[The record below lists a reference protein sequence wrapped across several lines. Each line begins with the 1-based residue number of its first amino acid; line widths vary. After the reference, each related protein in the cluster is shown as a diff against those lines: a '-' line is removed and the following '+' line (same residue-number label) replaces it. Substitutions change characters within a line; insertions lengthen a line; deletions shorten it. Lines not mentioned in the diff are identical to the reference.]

1 MFYDQVK
8 KSADYICSKVDMKPD
23 VAIILGSGLGKIVDI
38 MENRLVVP
46 YKEIPGFPQSSVAG
60 HAGNLVFG
68 TISDTKIM
76 ALQGRFHYYEGFTMK
91 EVAYPVYVMKLLGI
105 ENMIVTNACGGIN
118 PTFEPGDLMIIDDFI
133 NSVGT
138 NPLHGENDERFGPR
152 FPDMSEP
159 YDGLLREKAEKI
171 ANQLDI
177 KVKHGVYTL
186 FQGPYY
192 ESAAEIRMFKAVGS
206 DAIGMSTVPETI
218 VANYAGI
225 KTLGIA
231 CITNMAT
238 GIRTGKHSHQEVVE
252 IAERSSKKLCAWMEE
267 LLRQWNTVI
276 NKN

>member
-8 KSADYICSKVDMKPD
+8 ESADYIQSQLGQKVD
-23 VAIILGSGLGKIVDI
+23 VAVILGSGLGKIVDAMTEKKTI
-38 MENRLVVP
+38 P
-46 YKEIPGFPQSSVAG
+46 YQQIPHFPQSTVAG

-68 TISDTKIM
+68 KIGQTKVL
-76 ALQGRFHYYEGFTMK
+76 ALQGRFHYYEEFSLK

-118 PTFEPGDLMIIDDFI
+118 PGFAPGDLMIIDDFI
-133 NSVGT
+133 NSIGT
-138 NPLHGENDERFGPR
+138 NPLIGENDERFGPR

-159 YDGLLREKAEKI
+159 YSTALREKAKAAADSLGIET
-171 ANQLDI
+171 
-177 KVKHGVYTL
+177 KHGVYTF

-192 ESAAEIRMFKAVGS
+192 ETAAEIRMYKTLGS

-218 VANYAGI
+218 AANYLGI

-238 GIRTGKHSHQEVVE
+238 GLRTGKHSHEEVVR
-252 IAERSSKKLCAWMEE
+252 IAEQSSEKLCRWITK
-267 LLRQWNTVI
+267 LLETWN
-276 NKN
+276 

>member
-8 KSADYICSKVDMKPD
+8 ESADYINARVNRKVD
-23 VAIILGSGLGKIVDI
+23 VAVILGSGLGKIVDI
-38 MENRLVVP
+38 MENKEIVP
-46 YKEIPGFPQSSVAG
+46 YKEIPNFPQSSVAG

-68 TISDTKIM
+68 NIGNTSIM

-91 EVAYPVYVMKLLGI
+91 EVAYPVYVMKIMGI
-105 ENMIVTNACGGIN
+105 ESMIVTNACGGIN
-118 PTFEPGDLMIIDDFI
+118 ETFKPGDLMLIDDFI
-133 NSVGT
+133 NSLDV
-138 NPLHGENDERFGPR
+138 NPLMGENDERFGPR

-159 YDGLLREKAEKI
+159 YSKELREKAKKVADELGI
-171 ANQLDI
+171 E
-177 KVKHGVYTL
+177 VKHGIYTL

-192 ESAAEIRMFKAVGS
+192 ESAAEIQMYKRAGS

-238 GIRTGKHSHQEVVE
+238 GLRTGKHSHEEVVA
-252 IAERSSKKLCAWMEE
+252 IAEQTSQKLCAWIEK
-267 LLRQWNTVI
+267 LLKDW
-276 NKN
+276 KES

>member
-1 MFYDQVK
+1 
-8 KSADYICSKVDMKPD
+8 
-23 VAIILGSGLGKIVDI
+23 
-38 MENRLVVP
+38 
-46 YKEIPGFPQSSVAG
+46 
-60 HAGNLVFG
+60 
-68 TISDTKIM
+68 
-76 ALQGRFHYYEGFTMK
+76 
-91 EVAYPVYVMKLLGI
+91 MKLLGI

-159 YDGLLREKAEKI
+159 YDGLLRERAEKI

-252 IAERSSKKLCAWMEE
+252 IAERSSQKLCAWMEE

-276 NKN
+276 KKN

>member
-8 KSADYICSKVDMKPD
+8 ESADYINARVNRKVD
-23 VAIILGSGLGKIVDI
+23 VAVILGSGLGKIVDI
-38 MENRLVVP
+38 MENKEIVP
-46 YKEIPGFPQSSVAG
+46 YKEIPNFPQSSVAG

-68 TISDTKIM
+68 NIGNTSIM

-91 EVAYPVYVMKLLGI
+91 EVAYPVYVMKIMGI
-105 ENMIVTNACGGIN
+105 ESMIVTNACGGIN
-118 PTFEPGDLMIIDDFI
+118 ETFKPGDLMLIDDFI
-133 NSVGT
+133 NSLDV
-138 NPLHGENDERFGPR
+138 NPLMGENDERFGPR

-159 YDGLLREKAEKI
+159 YSKELREKAKKVADELGI
-171 ANQLDI
+171 E
-177 KVKHGVYTL
+177 VKHGIYTL

-192 ESAAEIRMFKAVGS
+192 ESAAEIQMYKRAGS

-238 GIRTGKHSHQEVVE
+238 GLRTGKHSHEEVVA
-252 IAERSSKKLCAWMEE
+252 IAEQISQKLCAWIEK
-267 LLRQWNTVI
+267 LLKDW
-276 NKN
+276 KES

>member
-8 KSADYICSKVDMKPD
+8 ESADYIQSQLGQKVD
-23 VAIILGSGLGKIVDI
+23 VAVILGSGLGKIVDAMTEKKTI
-38 MENRLVVP
+38 P
-46 YKEIPGFPQSSVAG
+46 YQQIPHFPQSTVAG

-68 TISDTKIM
+68 KIGQTKVL
-76 ALQGRFHYYEGFTMK
+76 ALQGRFHYYEGFSLK

-118 PTFEPGDLMIIDDFI
+118 PGFAPGDLMIIDDFI
-133 NSVGT
+133 NSIGT
-138 NPLHGENDERFGPR
+138 NPLIGENDERFGPR

-159 YDGLLREKAEKI
+159 YSTALREKAKAAADSLGIET
-171 ANQLDI
+171 
-177 KVKHGVYTL
+177 KHGVYTF

-192 ESAAEIRMFKAVGS
+192 ETAAEIRMYKTLGS

-218 VANYAGI
+218 AANYLGI

-238 GIRTGKHSHQEVVE
+238 GLRTGKHSHEEVVR
-252 IAERSSKKLCAWMEE
+252 IAEQSSEKLCRWITK
-267 LLRQWNTVI
+267 LLETWN
-276 NKN
+276 

>member
-8 KSADYICSKVDMKPD
+8 ESADYINARVNRKVD
-23 VAIILGSGLGKIVDI
+23 VAVILGSGLGKIVDI
-38 MENRLVVP
+38 MENKEIVP
-46 YKEIPGFPQSSVAG
+46 YKEIPNFPQSSVAG

-68 TISDTKIM
+68 NIGNTSIM

-91 EVAYPVYVMKLLGI
+91 EVAYPVYVMKIMGI
-105 ENMIVTNACGGIN
+105 ESMIVTNVCGGIN
-118 PTFEPGDLMIIDDFI
+118 ETFKPGDLMLIDDFI
-133 NSVGT
+133 NSLDV
-138 NPLHGENDERFGPR
+138 NPLMGENDERFGPR

-159 YDGLLREKAEKI
+159 YSKELREKAKKVADELGI
-171 ANQLDI
+171 E
-177 KVKHGVYTL
+177 VKHGIYTL

-192 ESAAEIRMFKAVGS
+192 ESAAEIQMYKRAGS

-238 GIRTGKHSHQEVVE
+238 GLRTGKHSHEEVVA
-252 IAERSSKKLCAWMEE
+252 IAEQTSQKLCAWIEK
-267 LLRQWNTVI
+267 LLKDW
-276 NKN
+276 KES